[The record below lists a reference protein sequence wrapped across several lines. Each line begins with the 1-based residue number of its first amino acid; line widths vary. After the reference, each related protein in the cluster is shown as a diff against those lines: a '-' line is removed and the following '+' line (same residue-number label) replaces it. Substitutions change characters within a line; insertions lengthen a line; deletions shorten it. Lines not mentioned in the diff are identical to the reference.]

1 MPLSADQLK
10 RLRVLVTPAAWA
22 AHEVLSAVDRVDAEM
37 AFEVHGDVRLVAADI
52 LETVCLKARGAA
64 LTAPGKKRLKV
75 GKIEIEKAA
84 TGNASSA
91 NADAWCAL
99 AARLRDQAAGSGV
112 PGPTLV
118 GWDDGE
124 GWP

>member
-1 MPLSADQLK
+1 MPLSDADLK

-22 AHEVLSAVDRVDAEM
+22 AHEALDAAEKVDLEL
-37 AFEVHGDVRLVAADI
+37 AFEVYGDVRLVAADI

-84 TGNASSA
+84 TGSASSA
-91 NADAWCAL
+91 DADAWCAL

-112 PGPTLV
+112 PGPALV

-124 GWP
+124 VWP

>member
-1 MPLSADQLK
+1 MPLSADDLK

-22 AHEVLSAVDRVDAEM
+22 AHEVLDAAGKVDLEL
-37 AFEVHGDVRLVAADI
+37 AFEVYGDVRLVAADV
-52 LETVCLKARGAA
+52 LEAVCLKARGAA

-84 TGNASSA
+84 TGSASSA

-112 PGPTLV
+112 PGPSLV

-124 GWP
+124 VWP

>member
-1 MPLSADQLK
+1 MALSADDLK

-22 AHEVLSAVDRVDAEM
+22 AHEALDSTERVDAEL

-64 LTAPGKKRLKV
+64 LTAPGKKRFKIE
-75 GKIEIEKAA
+75 GIEIEKAA
-84 TGNASSA
+84 TGTVSAA

-99 AARLRDQAAGSGV
+99 AGRLRDQAAGSGV
-112 PGPTLV
+112 PGPALV
-118 GWDDGE
+118 SWDDCE
-124 GWP
+124 AWP

>member
-1 MPLSADQLK
+1 MPLSDADLK

-22 AHEVLSAVDRVDAEM
+22 AHEALDAAEKVDAGL
-37 AFEVHGDVRLVAADI
+37 AFEVYGDVRLVAADI

-84 TGNASSA
+84 TGSASSA
-91 NADAWCAL
+91 DADAWCAL

-112 PGPTLV
+112 PGPALV

-124 GWP
+124 VWP

>member
-1 MPLSADQLK
+1 MPLSADDLK

-22 AHEVLSAVDRVDAEM
+22 AHEALDPAEKVDAEL
-37 AFEVHGDVRLVAADI
+37 AFEVYGDVRLVAADI

-84 TGNASSA
+84 TGSASSA
-91 NADAWCAL
+91 DADAWCAL

-112 PGPTLV
+112 PGPALV

-124 GWP
+124 VWP

>member
-1 MPLSADQLK
+1 MPLSDADLK

-22 AHEVLSAVDRVDAEM
+22 AHEALDAAEKVDLEL
-37 AFEVHGDVRLVAADI
+37 AFEVYGDVRLVAADI

-84 TGNASSA
+84 TGSASTA

-112 PGPTLV
+112 PGPALV
-118 GWDDGE
+118 GWDDSE
-124 GWP
+124 VWP

>member
-1 MPLSADQLK
+1 MPLSADDLK

-22 AHEVLSAVDRVDAEM
+22 AHEVLDAAGKVDLEL
-37 AFEVHGDVRLVAADI
+37 AFEVYGDVRLVAADV
-52 LETVCLKARGAA
+52 LEAVCLKARGAA

-84 TGNASSA
+84 TGSASTA

-99 AARLRDQAAGSGV
+99 AARLRDQATGSGV
-112 PGPTLV
+112 PGPALV

-124 GWP
+124 VWP